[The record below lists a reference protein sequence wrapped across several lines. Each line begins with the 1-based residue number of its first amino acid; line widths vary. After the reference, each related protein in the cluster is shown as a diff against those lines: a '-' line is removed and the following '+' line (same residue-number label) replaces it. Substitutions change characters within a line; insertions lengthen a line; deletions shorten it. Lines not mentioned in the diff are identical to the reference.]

1 VIVSVG
7 SVKLDHYRSCT
18 WQEKRHVLDHFWR
31 TQSNPSQLIVT
42 SALEYGYYAII
53 CLEIVIAEIAIIAVI
68 AVGHGSTLAWWA
80 LVAEA
85 LVMFATWWAVV
96 RYRALKVA
104 GATLSS

>member
-1 VIVSVG
+1 VR
-7 SVKLDHYRSCT
+7 LDHYRSCT
-18 WQEKRHVLDHFWR
+18 WREKRDVLDLFWR
-31 TQSNPSQLIVT
+31 TQSNPSELIVK

-53 CLEIVIAEIAIIAVI
+53 CLEIALAEIAIIAVA

-96 RYRALKVA
+96 RYRALKVVD
-104 GATLSS
+104 ATSLS